1 MPDGVPGFPI
11 SRRGLFGAA
20 AGLAATAALAA
31 CSSSKDSSTSSTTTT
46 TTAAGGSDPK
56 SIATDAYI
64 FGYPLVLMDATR
76 ATAAPTN
83 TLLRFDKTPS
93 PDDKTVV
100 TPNVDT
106 LYSQAWLDL
115 RAEPMVLQIPV
126 MPDRYWLAQMM
137 DAWTN
142 TVHNPS
148 SVRPQVSGGG
158 QSGPFTYAVTGPGW
172 NGQLPDG
179 LTRLDMPT
187 GTTWIIIRFALNSPE
202 DHDAVVALQN
212 QIKLMPL
219 SAWTANPDTP
229 TPNGAPGSMSDSPA
243 KQVQNMDGAAFF
255 AKLNELMAADAPAP
269 ADADALAR
277 FAGLGIK
284 PGGSVTGIDADTL
297 NSAVRDAQ
305 QRIHDYKNPSAKDV
319 NGWSYATNLGT
330 YGTDYPLRAN
340 TALTALGAN
349 LPADAIYPMMGN
361 VPADSGGAPRTYRC
375 HFPAGQLPPADAF
388 WSLTAYTAD
397 HFLVSNP
404 DNIYSVGHQPAVTP
418 NPDGSVD
425 LVLQA
430 AKPGPEVPQGN
441 WLPIPSSGT
450 FDLAMRLYAP
460 RDDAANGSWQP
471 PALTPNS

>member
-1 MPDGVPGFPI
+1 MADRISGSSL

-20 AGLAATAALAA
+20 AGVAAAVALAA
-31 CSSSKDSSTSSTTTT
+31 CSSSNDSGSSSTS
-46 TTAAGGSDPK
+46 TASGGSDPK
-56 SIATDAYI
+56 SIATDAYVY
-64 FGYPLVLMDATR
+64 GYPLVLMDATR

-83 TLLRFDKTPS
+83 TLLRYDKTPN

-115 RAEPMVLQIPV
+115 RNEPMVLQIPA
-126 MPDRYWLAQMM
+126 MTDRYWLAQML
-137 DAWTN
+137 DAWSN
-142 TVHNPS
+142 TAHNPS

-158 QSGPFTYAVTGPGW
+158 QSGPFTYAITGPGW
-172 NGQLPDG
+172 SGTLPEG

-187 GTTWIIIRFALNSPE
+187 GTAWVIIRFALNGPA
-202 DHDAVVALQN
+202 DHDAVTALQN

-219 SAWTANPDTP
+219 NTWTSAPDTP
-229 TPNGAPGSMSDSPA
+229 TPTGMPADQTVSPT
-243 KQVQNMDGAAFF
+243 KQVADMDGASFF
-255 AKLNELMAADAPAP
+255 AKLCSLLAADAPAP

-277 FAGLGIK
+277 FAKLGIK
-284 PGGSVTGIDADTL
+284 PGGSLAGIDTDTL
-297 NSAVRDAQ
+297 AAAVRDAQ
-305 QRIHDYKNPSAKDV
+305 QQIKDYKNPGAKVV
-319 NGWSYATNLGT
+319 NGWTYATNLGT

-349 LPADAIYPMMGN
+349 LPADALYPMMGN
-361 VPADSGGAPRTYRC
+361 IAADSGGATHSYRF

-397 HFLVSNP
+397 HFLVPNP

-425 LVLQA
+425 ITLA
-430 AKPGPEVPQGN
+430 ADKPGSDVPAGN
-441 WLPIPSSGT
+441 WLPIPASG
-450 FDLAMRLYAP
+450 FNLALRLYAP
-460 RDDAANGSWQP
+460 QDAAATGKWQP
-471 PALTPNS
+471 PALTPA